1 MSKQTSERVR
11 GAHIEG
17 CASPEKL
24 QCKIVK
30 LQAGNIGPF
39 NSRLINGSITS
50 HGQISWETWLRFIIP
65 HCT

>member
-1 MSKQTSERVR
+1 MSKQMSERVR

-50 HGQISWETWLRFIIP
+50 RARIS
-65 HCT
+65 